1 MTLPQSKQLDRVPT
15 GLIEADNLEVLLALP
30 DECIDLVYIDP
41 PFGTGQVRRLQ
52 SIVTGE
58 GEKTR
63 RGFAGRTYSW
73 RVATDHAY
81 ADDMPLDA
89 YLTFLEKRLLE
100 AHRALKPTGSIYV
113 HLDFH
118 AVHHVRLLLDDIFGA
133 ERFLNEIIWAYDY
146 GGRAKDKWPRKHD
159 NILWYAKSDSWTF
172 RRDDI
177 DRIPY
182 MAPGLVGP
190 EKAERGKLPT
200 DVWWLTIV
208 PTNSKE
214 RTNYPTQK
222 PEKLL
227 ERIIRASSEPGD
239 LVFDFFAGS
248 GTTGVVAQ
256 RLGRQYL
263 LVDNNPE
270 AIRIATARL
279 EREESH
285 SQEPLFGR

>member
-1 MTLPQSKQLDRVPT
+1 MIATIPT
-15 GLIEADNLEVLLALP
+15 GLVEADNLAVLTALP
-30 DECIDLVYIDP
+30 DGCIDLIYVDP

-52 SIVTGE
+52 SIVTGD

-63 RGFAGRTYSW
+63 RGFGGRTYSW
-73 RVATDHAY
+73 RVTSDQAY

-89 YLTFLEKRLLE
+89 YLSFLEKRLVE
-100 AHRALKPTGSIYV
+100 AHRVLKPTASIYV

-118 AVHHVRLLLDDIFGA
+118 AVHHVRLMLDEIFGA

-146 GGRAKDKWPRKHD
+146 GGRAKDRWPRKHD
-159 NILWYAKSDSWTF
+159 NILWYAKSDTWTF

-256 RLGRQYL
+256 RLGRHYL

-285 SQEPLFGR
+285 SQEPLFER